1 MKSNSTISMIVIVAC
16 IVILGFL
23 LVAPKLMKGPPVD
36 PDTGCTGDIPR
47 RTVILLDHSEQIS
60 SQTRNEIFTRA
71 MRASTEKAI
80 TGELISI
87 FYASSLSKK
96 DLTPVF
102 SRCKPKVDV
111 NPLTESE
118 RVVMNNY
125 KKKYIA
131 PLENAITAD
140 ITGSKESPLAQ
151 AIVDLSLIDQLRT
164 NTPANL
170 IVFSDM
176 WEYTDKFS
184 LYNCESSRNA
194 IASYQASRG
203 ANTSRPKFRNVNIE
217 LNVIPREVKGVSS
230 QKCRD
235 GFWAWFFG
243 DNEGPHSSLSKL
255 DLPG

>member
-1 MKSNSTISMIVIVAC
+1 MKSNSAISIAVIAAC
-16 IVILGFL
+16 IATLGILL
-23 LVAPKLMKGPPVD
+23 AAPKLMKGPPVD
-36 PDTGCTGDIPR
+36 PDTGCTADIPR
-47 RTVILLDHSEQIS
+47 RTVILLDHSEKIS
-60 SQTRNEIFTRA
+60 SQTRNEISIRA
-71 MRASTEKAI
+71 MRAATEKAI
-80 TGELISI
+80 TGELITV
-87 FYASSLSKK
+87 FYASSVSKK
-96 DLTPVF
+96 DLTPAF
-102 SRCKPKVDV
+102 SRCKPKIDV

-118 RVVMNNY
+118 RVVTNNY
-125 KKKYIA
+125 KKKYMA
-131 PLENAITAD
+131 PLENAIKAD

-164 NTPANL
+164 NKPANL

-184 LYNCESSRNA
+184 LYQCESSKNA